1 MAQNL
6 WEVKRKVGRP
16 PVWASPE
23 ELMQTALEYFQWAEE
38 NPLMEAKA
46 MVAGGEVV
54 IEYIPKPRTLTLWG
68 LCAYADTTTKSWSDY
83 KYKPEFSDIIK
94 KIEGMMTE
102 QKFAGAAAGLFNA
115 NIIARHLGLT
125 DNQKVEH
132 SGQLVA
138 RVERVIVDPSD

>member
-54 IEYIPKPRTLTLWG
+54 IEYLPHPRTLTIWG
-68 LCAYADTTTKSWSDY
+68 LCAYGDTTSKSWNDY
-83 KYKPEFSDIIK
+83 KHRPEFSGVIS
-94 KIEGMMTE
+94 KIEEFMTE
-102 QKFAGAAAGLFNA
+102 QKFSGAAAGFFNA